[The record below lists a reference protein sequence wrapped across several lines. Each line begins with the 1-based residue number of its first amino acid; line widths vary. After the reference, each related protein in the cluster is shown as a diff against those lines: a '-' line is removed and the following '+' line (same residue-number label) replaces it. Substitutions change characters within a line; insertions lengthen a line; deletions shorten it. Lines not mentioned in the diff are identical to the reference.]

1 MHQYKARFR
10 RRGLLSSVESQKIVA
25 ELENDMED
33 IVCEVMQ
40 PQVVN
45 YPPFISY
52 SKTVYLIV
60 QGRTHFVVSYG

>member
-1 MHQYKARFR
+1 MARKANPGPAIRCMHQYKARLR

-45 YPPFISY
+45 YPP
-52 SKTVYLIV
+52 LHIV
-60 QGRTHFVVSYG
+60 LQKQSI